1 MSGVIS
7 RRLRLQAVGKGGTP
21 SPYARHNTT
30 PFSDWQPQLSGEIS
44 NANRRRLDRCP
55 RSGCRKADGFGPHN
69 SGFLLG
75 RFPLKW

>member
-44 NANRRRLDRCP
+44 NANRRLLDR
-55 RSGCRKADGFGPHN
+55 
-69 SGFLLG
+69 
-75 RFPLKW
+75 